1 MRYARQ
7 RKCYED
13 KIQENIMKMKEPK
26 TMQELHKIRE
36 ELYNETKHLSLK
48 EKVEYIH
55 KEAEEVKRRYNLKLP
70 CKG

>member
-1 MRYARQ
+1 
-7 RKCYED
+7 
-13 KIQENIMKMKEPK
+13 MKMKEPK